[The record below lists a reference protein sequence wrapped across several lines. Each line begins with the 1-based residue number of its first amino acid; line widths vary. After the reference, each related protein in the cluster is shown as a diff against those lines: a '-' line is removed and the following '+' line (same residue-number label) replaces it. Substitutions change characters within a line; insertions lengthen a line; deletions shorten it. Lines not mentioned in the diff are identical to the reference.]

1 MELLALSDIHGAG
14 RMLAKI
20 MDLSSQIDLILIA
33 GDITD
38 FGSEHELD
46 ALLSLLERFAGRIA
60 AVPGNCDRQGA
71 RERLVERGIS
81 ADGRLFE
88 TQGLLIAGSGGS
100 VMRTGLTP
108 YERHDG
114 ELASS
119 LDLALSAVD
128 GRAAAGSPLV
138 VLTHNPPRCSGA
150 DNRHG
155 RAVGSPALREIL
167 DSLEAPL
174 WVCGHIHESRSIEL
188 VGKTLVVNPGALIDG
203 HYALISLE
211 RDVIGWKA
219 NARLV

>member
-138 VLTHNPPRCSGA
+138 VLTHNPPRCSG
-150 DNRHG
+150 
-155 RAVGSPALREIL
+155 SPALREIL